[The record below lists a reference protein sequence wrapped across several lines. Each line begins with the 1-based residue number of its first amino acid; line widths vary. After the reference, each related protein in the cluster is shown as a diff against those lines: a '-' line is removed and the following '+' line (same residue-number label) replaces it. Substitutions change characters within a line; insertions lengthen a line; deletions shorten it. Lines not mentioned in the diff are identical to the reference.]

1 MPKKDAVSLKM
12 WMDIEQKELTMGR
25 WKRSEL
31 ERKGDASRCGFLGRR
46 GESKC

>member
-1 MPKKDAVSLKM
+1 MPKKDAVSVL
-12 WMDIEQKELTMGR
+12 MDIEPKELTKGR

-31 ERKGDASRCGFLGRR
+31 ERKGDVSRCGLLGRR